1 MRCNSCN
8 NEFINING
16 LKFCPYCGEK
26 IEEKIDSL
34 GETIPNNNGNENG
47 KGNEANIVEPSLEE
61 KKEQDTSAMP
71 VISDKDIKKYKRDK
85 FFAWVKKTFIHRKV
99 IIPMIAIISV
109 IIVLVF
115 AYSFFI
121 VKPIDDARIKEE
133 LIGTVVTL
141 PKGTVIKINKDNM
154 KSFIISN
161 RNTQKGKDD
170 IKVAVT
176 LDNDVLEAK
185 VLLSVVY
192 LKEGKNE
199 WKANGKPV
207 LLNITSVKP
216 VVGINDKTFLAQ
228 LKKLKMTIGNTQES
242 LNGQDVKNL
251 GITQRTPDLQNGKE
265 NILVATTIDSG
276 LLTATG
282 KIKCNLVFE
291 NEVWSI
297 KSIEANS
304 SDDFK
309 LVLSPVFSDDK
320 VIQIVRNQGLAETVS
335 YSDFFGGKGFTV
347 NDDFTKNINISGKT
361 FNAKKGTLNIT
372 AKRENI
378 SGEIKSVLSTNYTF
392 SISLSD
398 ISLINASKTTIDNA
412 LINNIPEALI
422 IPSITNGEIEGSN
435 LLFWWSNNH
444 KVTQEEAK
452 TFKADKTLSTK
463 GLKNIK
469 YVYGNITYKN
479 NKSKDRNV
487 SIVAIYFLVY
497 DNASGYNWKINKLI
511 SEDSPNYKTYINLE
525 NGQ

>member
-26 IEEKIDSL
+26 IEGKIDTQDEKIPS
-34 GETIPNNNGNENG
+34 NNNGNE
-47 KGNEANIVEPSLEE
+47 ENIVDPIFKDKE
-61 KKEQDTSAMP
+61 EQDTSAMP
-71 VISDKDIKKYKRDK
+71 VISDKDIRKYKRDK
-85 FFAWVKKTFIHRKV
+85 FFGWLKKTFMHRKV
-99 IIPMIAIISV
+99 IITIIAMISV
-109 IIVLVF
+109 IIILLF
-115 AYSFFI
+115 SYSFFI
-121 VKPIDDARIKEE
+121 VKPIDDARIKED

-161 RNTQKGKDD
+161 RNTQKSKDD

-185 VLLSVVY
+185 VLLSAVY

-216 VVGINDKTFLAQ
+216 MVGINDKTFLAQ

-276 LLTATG
+276 LLSASG
-282 KIKCNLVFE
+282 KINCSLVFE
-291 NEVWSI
+291 NETWSI
-297 KSIEANS
+297 NSIEANS

-309 LVLSPVFSDDK
+309 LVLSSAFSDDK
-320 VIQIVRNQGLAETVS
+320 VIQIVRNQGLQETVS

-347 NDDFTKNINISGKT
+347 NDDFTKNINIEGKT

-392 SISLSD
+392 TISLSN
-398 ISLINASKTTIDNA
+398 IALINASKTTIDSA
-412 LINNIPEALI
+412 LINNIPQSLI

-444 KVTQEEAK
+444 KITQEEAK

-497 DNASGYNWKINKLI
+497 DNVSGYNWKINKLI
-511 SEDSPNYKTYINLE
+511 SEDSPNYKTYINLQ